1 MKINEIYYSIQG
13 EGNWA
18 GYPNIFIRT
27 SGCNLR
33 CSYCDTKYAYNDYT
47 EFNIEN
53 IIENISQYKCNKI
66 CITGGEP
73 LLQNDVNLLIDN
85 LIKKKYEISIETN
98 GSYCIKSFFNKK
110 YIMISLDIK
119 CPSSNMNKKMLYKN
133 LNFLQNKD
141 QIKFVIKD
149 YTDYKFSKDIIKKY
163 KIRCPIYFQPVWGT
177 NLKKLAD
184 WILNDNLNVKLSIQI
199 HKIIWA
205 NKRGV

>member
-33 CSYCDTKYAYNDYT
+33 CSYCDTKYAYNEYK
-47 EFNIEN
+47 EINIDN

-73 LLQNDVNLLIDN
+73 LFQNDVNLLIDN
-85 LIKKKYEISIETN
+85 LIKKKYIVSIETN
-98 GSYCIKSFFNKK
+98 GSYSIKSISNQKS
-110 YIMISLDIK
+110 IMISLDIK
-119 CPSSNMNKKMLYKN
+119 CPSSNMNNKMLYEN
-133 LNFLQNKD
+133 IYFLSKKD
-141 QIKFVIKD
+141 QIKFIIKD
-149 YTDYKFSKDIIKKY
+149 YTDYKFSKDTIEKY
-163 KIRCPIYFQPVWGT
+163 KIKCPVYFQPVWGT
-177 NLKKLAD
+177 NPKKLVN

-199 HKIIWA
+199 HKIIWG
-205 NKRGV
+205 NKRGI